1 LTNAFLRVCDF
12 ESRNAAATLQNR
24 SVNAPALSPRTVI
37 VGIPVNVENWPIN
50 RSYLSV
56 MRIAGSG
63 EENSRILQLSH
74 YTEVK
79 VIEVTDRHKI
89 PSTLGWSEPGQ
100 LNGLNI
106 PGWFKIM
113 DKNES
118 IVNAIDDL
126 LITYSHH
133 TPDAENFYFMRSELA
148 PSPVDEESLKLY
160 PDNLRLLSLSAE
172 ARLTNSKGLFTD
184 PDRPEWIGMSGDDWD
199 DEIAYSPRF
208 AVLRNHRGFPIALFD
223 FESEL
228 FERPKNLRLW
238 DGKTFTNQSGLA
250 RLVCKESTVKRKNF
264 EIVSSSLVSKIWPAA
279 LKKSFS

>member
-1 LTNAFLRVCDF
+1 MTAASLRVCDF
-12 ESRNAAATLQNR
+12 ESSQAATTLQNR
-24 SVNAPALSPRTVI
+24 SVSAPALSPRTMI

-56 MRIAGSG
+56 MRIARPGRK
-63 EENSRILQLSH
+63 NSRILQLSH

-106 PGWFKIM
+106 PGWFKVL
-113 DKNES
+113 DNNET
-118 IVNAIDDL
+118 IVDAIDDL

-133 TPDAENFYFMRSELA
+133 TPDAENFYFLRSELA
-148 PSPVDEESLKLY
+148 PSPGDKQSLKLH
-160 PDNLRLLSLSAE
+160 PNNLHLLSPSAE

-184 PDRPEWIGMSGDDWD
+184 PDRPELIGISGDDWD
-199 DEIAYSPRF
+199 DEIAYRPRF

-228 FERPKNLRLW
+228 FDEPKNLRLW
-238 DGKTFTNQSGLA
+238 DGKTFTNQSELA

-264 EIVSSSLVSKIWPAA
+264 EIVSSSLVATIWPAA
-279 LKKSFS
+279 LKKSFG